1 MNISE
6 LHKLFLESTGV
17 NTDTRKIK
25 NGEIYFA
32 LKGDNFDGNKYAEAA
47 IDAGAKYTI
56 VDNLNYKLSK
66 NYILVDD
73 VLKTLQ
79 NLANY
84 HRKIFNIP
92 VIGITGTNGKTT
104 TKELIYAVL
113 STKYN
118 THATV
123 GNLNNHIG
131 VPLTLLSINNKT
143 EIAIVEMGANHP
155 KEIDFLCNIA
165 EPNFGIIT
173 NIGKAHLEGFGSF
186 DGIINTKKELYNYII
201 KNKNLLFINSDDE
214 LLMSLSSSNNVK
226 YYGTENTANINGE
239 IINSSPFVN
248 FKFNESNTIKTNL
261 IGDYNFYNALAAA
274 AIGKYFKVETKDIEL
289 ALSNYQP
296 DNMRSQFKETANN
309 KIIIDAY
316 NANPTSMENAII
328 NFKNIDSENKVIIIG
343 DMLELGKY
351 SNEEHSKVIDL
362 INKLKF
368 TEVYLV
374 GDEFYKL
381 DSNFNKFETNIE
393 LIEFLQKNEINNS
406 FILLK
411 GSRGIKLETLIDYL

>member
-6 LHKLFLESTGV
+6 LHKIFLESTGV
-17 NTDTRKIK
+17 NTDTRTIK

-32 LKGDNFDGNKYAEAA
+32 LKGDNFDGNKYAKTAVN
-47 IDAGAKYTI
+47 AGAKYAVI
-56 VDNLNYKLSK
+56 DNANYKLSN

-73 VLKTLQ
+73 VLTLQ
-79 NLANY
+79 DLANY
-84 HRKIFNIP
+84 HRKTFNIP

-118 THATV
+118 THATK

-186 DGIINTKKELYNYII
+186 EGIINTKKELYNYII
-201 KNKNLLFINSDDE
+201 KNDNLLFINSDDE

-309 KIIIDAY
+309 KVIIDAY

-328 NFKNIDSENKVIIIG
+328 NFKKIDSENKVIIIG

-351 SNEEHSKVIDL
+351 SQDEHTKVIRL
-362 INKLKF
+362 IKDLKF
-368 TEVYLV
+368 KEVYLV
-374 GDEFYKL
+374 GNEFHKTE
-381 DSNFNKFETNIE
+381 SNFNKFKTNIE
-393 LIEFLQKNEINNS
+393 LIVFLQKNKINNS